1 MLINGECKN
10 RGNNWALL
18 GWGTFWSTFGWLIAW
33 SDNLTKLTLR
43 LARVPPEGWIDWEAI
58 RGSRRRCHPYW
69 KLNNSVTIE
78 QEELGDTREHTYNL
92 GVWNK
97 GELLFWALSGTIDGI
112 CSPSTSALFRSVRP
126 SSTSEITTKD
136 ASLLA
141 QFPDWN
147 TGYQAEIELRAPD
160 GPGEGRI
167 VMQFNLGPQVPIDA
181 FIMRAILKLRPFKT
195 TAMWHLV
202 TVRMAEA
209 GDFTEGGVTWND
221 RAAGEPWDSPGGDI
235 LQPPPDPVSVVMTNY
250 DFIAGLEF
258 NIQEFV
264 VYALRHAA
272 PLTLILTLAPPY
284 SYTKFRSRQFG
295 ILAQRPVL
303 DIQYII
309 VKIT

>member
-18 GWGTFWSTFGWLIAW
+18 GWGTFWSTSGWLIAW

-126 SSTSEITTKD
+126 SLASEITTKD
-136 ASLLA
+136 ASIYGRY
-141 QFPDWN
+141 PDWN
-147 TGYQAEIELRAPD
+147 TGLRPD
-160 GPGEGRI
+160 IQLLSPGGPGEGRI
-167 VMQFNLGPQVPIDA
+167 VMQFNVGPEVPIDA
-181 FIMRAILKLRPFKT
+181 FIMRAILNLRCFDT
-195 TAMWHLV
+195 NALGHLV

-209 GDFTEGGVTWND
+209 GDFTETEVTWND
-221 RAAGEPWDSPGGDI
+221 RAAGQPWDSPGGDI
-235 LQPPPDPVSVVMTNY
+235 LQPPPDPVSAILT
-250 DFIAGLEF
+250 AQALLTGLELS
-258 NIQEFV
+258 IQEFV
-264 VYALRHAA
+264 IYALRHAK
-272 PLTLILTLAPPY
+272 PLTLILTLAPP
-284 SYTKFRSRQFG
+284 
-295 ILAQRPVL
+295 
-303 DIQYII
+303 
-309 VKIT
+309 